1 MRSSAP
7 LVVVCAT
14 SHAVHLPSR
23 PVMILPIRA
32 YGDPVLKKMTQE
44 IEPGHP
50 GLEQLIADMFETM
63 YAASG
68 VGLAAP
74 QIGQGI
80 RLFIVDASPFA
91 EDEEGK
97 PTEDAHLKDFKR
109 VFINPYIVEE
119 EGEEWPFEEGC
130 LSIPNIR
137 EEVKRQP
144 TITLQYQDEKF
155 KDHEETFDGFAARVI
170 QHEHDHLD
178 GILFV
183 DHLPVLRRR
192 MLQGKLRDISK
203 GKTDA
208 KYKMRFPTI
217 K

>member
-1 MRSSAP
+1 
-7 LVVVCAT
+7 
-14 SHAVHLPSR
+14 
-23 PVMILPIRA
+23 MILPIRA
-32 YGDPVLKKMTQE
+32 YGDPVLKKVATD

-50 GLEQLIADMFETM
+50 GLEELIANMYETM
-63 YAASG
+63 YEASG

-74 QIGQGI
+74 QIGQSI

-91 EDEEGK
+91 EDEGLEQ
-97 PTEDAHLKDFKR
+97 EERDFLKDFKK

-130 LSIPNIR
+130 LSIPGIR
-137 EEVKRQP
+137 EEVKRQE
-144 TITLQYQDEKF
+144 TIVLQWQDEDF
-155 KDHEETFDGFAARVI
+155 KEHEEEFSGFAARVI

-178 GILFV
+178 GKLFI
-183 DHLPVLRRR
+183 DYLPVLRRT
-192 MLQGKLRDISK
+192 MLKGKLRDISQ

-208 KYKMRFPTI
+208 KYKMRFTPV

>member
-1 MRSSAP
+1 
-7 LVVVCAT
+7 
-14 SHAVHLPSR
+14 
-23 PVMILPIRA
+23 MILPIRA
-32 YGDPVLKKMTQE
+32 YGDPVLKKEAQD

-50 GLEQLIADMFETM
+50 GLKQLIADMFETM
-63 YAASG
+63 YAANG

-74 QIGQGI
+74 QIGQSI

-91 EDEEGK
+91 EDEDGE
-97 PTEDAHLKDFKR
+97 PTDEAHLKDFKK

-119 EGEEWPFEEGC
+119 DGEEWGFEEGC

-137 EEVKRQP
+137 EEVVREER
-144 TITLQYQDEKF
+144 IVLQYQDENF
-155 KDHEETFDGFAARVI
+155 KEHEEEFTGFAARVI

-183 DHLPVLRRR
+183 DHLAPLRRR
-192 MLQGKLRDISK
+192 LINGKLRDISR
-203 GKTDA
+203 GKTDV
-208 KYKMRFPTI
+208 KYKMRFTPV

>member
-1 MRSSAP
+1 
-7 LVVVCAT
+7 
-14 SHAVHLPSR
+14 
-23 PVMILPIRA
+23 MILPIRA
-32 YGDPVLKKMTQE
+32 YGDPVLKKVAAD

-50 GLEQLIADMFETM
+50 GLQQLIADMYETM
-63 YAASG
+63 YEASG

-74 QIGQGI
+74 QIGQSI

-91 EDEEGK
+91 EDEGLEQ
-97 PTEDAHLKDFKR
+97 EERDFLKDFKK

-130 LSIPNIR
+130 LSIPGIR
-137 EEVKRQP
+137 EEVKRQE
-144 TITLQYQDEKF
+144 TIVLQWQDEDF
-155 KDHEETFDGFAARVI
+155 KEHEEEFRGFAARVI

-178 GILFV
+178 GKLFI
-183 DHLPVLRRR
+183 DYLPTLRRT
-192 MLQGKLRDISK
+192 MLKGKLRDISL

-208 KYKMRFPTI
+208 KYKMRFTPV

>member
-1 MRSSAP
+1 
-7 LVVVCAT
+7 
-14 SHAVHLPSR
+14 
-23 PVMILPIRA
+23 MILPIRA
-32 YGDPVLKKMTQE
+32 YGDPVLKKVAAD

-50 GLEQLIADMFETM
+50 GLKQLIADMYETM
-63 YAASG
+63 YEASG

-74 QIGQGI
+74 QIGQSI

-91 EDEEGK
+91 EDEGLEQ
-97 PTEDAHLKDFKR
+97 EERDFLKDFKK

-130 LSIPNIR
+130 LSIPGIR
-137 EEVKRQP
+137 EEVKRQE
-144 TITLQYQDEKF
+144 TIVLQWQDEDF
-155 KDHEETFDGFAARVI
+155 KEHEQEFSGFAARVI

-178 GILFV
+178 GKLFI
-183 DHLPVLRRR
+183 DYLPTLRRT
-192 MLQGKLRDISK
+192 MLKGKLRDISH

-208 KYKMRFPTI
+208 KYKMRFTPV

>member
-1 MRSSAP
+1 
-7 LVVVCAT
+7 
-14 SHAVHLPSR
+14 
-23 PVMILPIRA
+23 MILPIRA
-32 YGDPVLKKMTQE
+32 FGDPVLKKE
-44 IEPGHP
+44 ARDIEPGHP

-63 YAASG
+63 YEASG

-74 QIGQGI
+74 QVGHSI

-91 EDEEGK
+91 EDEDGE
-97 PTEDAHLKDFKR
+97 PTEDAHLKDFKK

-130 LSIPNIR
+130 LSIPMIR

-144 TITLQYQDEKF
+144 KIVLQYQDENF
-155 KDHEETFDGFAARVI
+155 VEHEEEFEGFAARVI

-178 GILFV
+178 GILFT
-183 DHLPVLRRR
+183 DRLTPFRRR
-192 MLQGKLRDISK
+192 LIQGKLKDIAA
-203 GKTDA
+203 GRTEA
-208 KYKMRFPTI
+208 KYKMRFPAT

>member
-1 MRSSAP
+1 
-7 LVVVCAT
+7 
-14 SHAVHLPSR
+14 
-23 PVMILPIRA
+23 MILPIRA
-32 YGDPVLKKMTQE
+32 FGDPVLKKVAQD
-44 IEPGHP
+44 IEPGHE
-50 GLEQLIADMFETM
+50 GLQQLIDDMFETM
-63 YAASG
+63 YAANG

-74 QIGQGI
+74 QVGHSI

-91 EDEEGK
+91 EDEDGN

-144 TITLQYQDEKF
+144 RIVLQYQDEKF
-155 KDHEETFDGFAARVI
+155 VEHEEEFDGFAARVI

-178 GILFV
+178 GILFT
-183 DHLPVLRRR
+183 DHLPPLRRR
-192 MLQGKLRDISK
+192 MLQGKLRDISI
-203 GKTDA
+203 GRTDA
-208 KYKMRFPTI
+208 KYRMRFPAV

>member
-1 MRSSAP
+1 
-7 LVVVCAT
+7 
-14 SHAVHLPSR
+14 
-23 PVMILPIRA
+23 MILPIRA
-32 YGDPVLKKMTQE
+32 YGDPVLKKVAQD

-74 QIGQGI
+74 QIGQSL

-91 EDEEGK
+91 EDEDGE
-97 PTEDAHLKDFKR
+97 PTEEGHLKDFKK

-119 EGEEWPFEEGC
+119 EGEEWGFEEGC

-137 EEVKRQP
+137 EEVFRMP
-144 TITLQYQDEKF
+144 RIVLQYQDEHF
-155 KDHEETFDGFAARVI
+155 NEFEEEFDGFAARVI

-178 GILFV
+178 GVLFT
-183 DHLPVLRRR
+183 DHLNPLRKRL
-192 MLQGKLRDISK
+192 LQGKLRDISK
-203 GKTDA
+203 GRTDA
-208 KYKMRFPTI
+208 RYKMRFPVL

>member
-1 MRSSAP
+1 
-7 LVVVCAT
+7 
-14 SHAVHLPSR
+14 
-23 PVMILPIRA
+23 MILPIRA
-32 YGDPVLKKMTQE
+32 YGDPVLKKEAKE
-44 IEPGHP
+44 IEPAHP

-74 QIGQGI
+74 QIGHSI

-91 EDEEGK
+91 EDEDGN

-119 EGEEWPFEEGC
+119 EGEPWPFEEGC

-144 TITLQYQDEKF
+144 KIVLQYQDEDF
-155 KDHEETFDGFAARVI
+155 KDHEEEFEGFAARVI

-178 GILFV
+178 GILFT
-183 DHLPVLRRR
+183 DRLSALRRR
-192 MLQGKLRDISK
+192 LLQGKLKDISA
-203 GKTDA
+203 GRTEA
-208 KYKMRFPTI
+208 KYKMRFPAV